1 MDPKRFKTITV
12 AVELFSHL
20 NHMLKTIISILL
32 VAISTFTVMAVVP
45 PSAPAPDAPNIAP
58 ASPDAETQ
66 IRSFQIPKDFST
78 HLFAAEPM
86 MANPVAFTVDNQGRV
101 WVCESFRQ
109 NRGVTDNRE
118 HNQQWLERDI
128 SALSVQDRIDYH
140 KELLGAKLSEYTK
153 YDDQIRLLEDKDQD
167 GKADY
172 STVYA
177 KHFNQ
182 IEDGTAAG
190 ILVRGNSVYMTCI
203 PHLWQ
208 LEDTDHDNLADKRKA
223 LHSGYGVRVAFRGHD
238 SHGLIMGPDGRL
250 YFSIGD
256 RGYNIEFE
264 GQKHF
269 DPRSG
274 AVFRCEP
281 DGSDLEVFATGLRNP
296 QELAFDQ
303 YGNLFT
309 GDNNSDSG
317 DRARWVHVVQDG
329 DTGWRMEYQ
338 YLSDRG
344 PFNREKIWH
353 PYNEDTPA
361 YIVPPIRNF
370 ADGPS
375 GLVYYPGTGMPN
387 QFNDTFLLCDFRGG
401 PNNSGVRSLKVEPNG
416 ATFKVVENAQP
427 FWKILAT
434 DIAFAPAG
442 GIYLSD
448 WVNGWN
454 GEGKGRIYHFKPTS
468 EEVLKTA
475 QETTKLLSQDWSKLK
490 PVNLEALLSHADYRV
505 RLESQLELVNRKSHV
520 VFTKVLTESDNV
532 LAQLHSLWGM
542 GILAR
547 HGFFETEVKKALL
560 NFLSEDY
567 SIELRSQVLNLLGD
581 LQVKSAEK
589 TLLEVIKADDAR
601 LKFFAAKALGKIQS
615 QKAFGAFVTLLEEN
629 QDQDPVL
636 RHAGIMGLVGTDNA
650 EQIVQLKLHASRS
663 VRVAAVVALRR
674 LEDPS
679 IAQFLDDTDARIVLE
694 AARAIHDLPI
704 VGALEALANAESQ
717 ITSHPETGR
726 RILNANFR
734 LGTAERAD
742 LVARIAGD
750 SQVHDSLR
758 TIAIEMLA
766 NWTEPSARDHVLGFW
781 RPLEKRDRNIA
792 RVAMI
797 NHLGGILSG
806 SDLVRSAGIKTAA
819 SLGIEEAGPILME
832 VLINMEAEGQ
842 SRAVAL
848 SALGAIKHPDF
859 KETVARHLEDEIA
872 EVRIQARH
880 ELISIDA
887 TKAVSIL
894 EAAIES
900 KNLIERQAAFRDL
913 ALLDSD
919 AAANVLLAGV
929 ERLKSNQL
937 PADTRV
943 DVRVAARHSQ
953 SEAVK
958 NALADYEASL
968 DANDVTAQFLDSLEG
983 GNAERGK
990 KIFYE
995 RTQVSC
1001 VRCHKF
1007 NGRGGDVG
1015 PVLDKLGQEKSRK
1028 YLLEAIV
1035 EPNAAI
1041 AKNFESLT
1049 IVDLDGIIT
1058 TGVVKSNNDESIEL
1072 LTAEGK
1078 RVEIAKD
1085 NIDFQKQ
1092 SKSPMPEDLVK
1103 HLSLDDVRDL
1113 VEFLKLG
1120 VE

>member
-1 MDPKRFKTITV
+1 
-12 AVELFSHL
+12 
-20 NHMLKTIISILL
+20 MLKTIIFILL
-32 VAISTFTVMAVVP
+32 VLISTFTAMAVVP
-45 PSAPAPDAPNIAP
+45 PGAPVPEEPKIAA
-58 ASPDAETQ
+58 ASPDAENQ
-66 IRSFQIPKDFST
+66 IQSFQVPEDFSA

-109 NRGVTDNRE
+109 NRGVTDNRQ

-140 KELLGAKLSEYTK
+140 KELLGAKISEYTK
-153 YDDQIRLLEDKDQD
+153 YDDQIRLLEDKDKD

-208 LEDTDHDNLADKRKA
+208 LKDTDKDNLADERKT

-264 GQKHF
+264 GRKHF

-281 DGSDLEVFATGLRNP
+281 DGSNLEVFATGLRNP

-329 DTGWRMEYQ
+329 DTGWGMEYQ
-338 YLSDRG
+338 DLSDRG

-353 PYNEDTPA
+353 PYHEDTPA

-375 GLVYYPGTGMPN
+375 GLVYYPGTGMPD
-387 QFNDTFLLCDFRGG
+387 QFDDTFLLCDFRGG

-416 ATFKVVENAQP
+416 ATFKVVEDGQP

-434 DIAFAPAG
+434 DIAFAPTG

-454 GEGKGRIYHFKPTS
+454 GEGKGRIYHFKPTN
-468 EEVLKTA
+468 EKVLKAA
-475 QETTKLLSQDWSKLK
+475 QETSKFLSQDWSKLN
-490 PVNLEALLSHADYRV
+490 PLHLEELLSYADYRV
-505 RLESQLELVNRKSHV
+505 RLEAQLELVNRKAYSSFV
-520 VFTKVLTESDNV
+520 KVLEASDNV

-547 HGFFETEVKKALL
+547 NGSFETEIKKILP
-560 NFLSEDY
+560 NFLSENY
-567 SIELRSQVLNLLGD
+567 SVELRSQVLNLFAD
-581 LQVKSAEK
+581 LQIESAEE
-589 TLLEVIKADDAR
+589 TLLDVIKAEDAR

-615 QKAFGAFVTLLEEN
+615 QKAFDALVTLLEEN

-636 RHAGIMGLVGTDNA
+636 RHAGVMGFVGTSSA
-650 EQIVQLKLHASRS
+650 AQLVLLKNHGSRS
-663 VRVAAVVALRR
+663 VRIAAVVALRR

-679 IAQFLDDTDARIVLE
+679 IAQFLEDTDAKIVLE

-704 VGALEALANAESQ
+704 AGAFEALANAESK

-726 RILNANFR
+726 RILNTNFR

-750 SQVHDSLR
+750 SQVDESLR
-758 TIAIEMLA
+758 VIAIEMLT
-766 NWTEPSARDHVLGFW
+766 NWTDPSARDHVLGFW

-797 NHLGGILSG
+797 AHLGGILSG
-806 SDLVRSAGIKTAA
+806 SDLVRSAGIKAAA
-819 SLGIEEAGPILME
+819 SLGIEEAGPRLMQ
-832 VLINMEAEGQ
+832 VLLDVEAEGK
-842 SRAVAL
+842 SRADAL
-848 SALGAIKHPDF
+848 SALGAIKHPAF
-859 KETVARHLEDEIA
+859 EEAVVKHLEDKIA
-872 EVRIQARH
+872 GVRIQARH

-887 TKAVSIL
+887 TRAVNIL
-894 EAAIES
+894 NTAIES
-900 KNLIERQAAFRDL
+900 KNRNERQAAFRDL
-913 ALLDSD
+913 ALIKSD
-919 AAANVLLAGV
+919 AAAAILLAGV
-929 ERLKSNQL
+929 ERLKNNRL

-953 SEAVK
+953 SDAVK
-958 NALADYEASL
+958 KAIADYEASL
-968 DANDVTAQFLDSLEG
+968 DTNDITAPFLDSLEG
-983 GNAERGK
+983 GSAERGK

-1015 PVLDKLGQEKSRK
+1015 PVLDKLGREKDRK

-1035 EPNAAI
+1035 KPNADI

-1058 TGVVKSNNDESIEL
+1058 TGVVKANNEESVEL

-1078 RVEIAKD
+1078 RVKIAKGD
-1085 NIDFQKQ
+1085 IDFQKQ